1 MVTQYPLSQSVLI
14 CEGYE
19 ELWAPFLGVLV
30 LVYLYHLDDYTT
42 RVAHNLIEFDND
54 MSIASPLHHLSIIQ
68 VDGSPRAQEMV
79 GKTSI
84 DGIFRI
90 FPYKERRK
98 CDVTMIFMMARQFCI
113 R

>member
-1 MVTQYPLSQSVLI
+1 MVHIAKMQRKHILNS
-14 CEGYE
+14 
-19 ELWAPFLGVLV
+19 
-30 LVYLYHLDDYTT
+30 T
-42 RVAHNLIEFDND
+42 RAACNLMEFDNE
-54 MSIASPLHHLSIIQ
+54 MAIASPLHHLSIIQ

-79 GKTSI
+79 GKPGI

>member
-1 MVTQYPLSQSVLI
+1 M
-14 CEGYE
+14 CEGHE
-19 ELWAPFLGVLV
+19 ELLVPFFGVLV
-30 LVYLYHLDDYTT
+30 LVYLYHLDDNTT
-42 RVAHNLIEFDND
+42 RAARNLMEFDND
-54 MSIASPLHHLSIIQ
+54 MALASPLHHLSIIQ

-79 GKTSI
+79 GKPGI

-90 FPYKERRK
+90 FPNKERRK